1 MDEFGKL
8 DVAARLFPAVSGR
21 NNSSVFRVAV
31 VLTEPIDAHLL
42 QLAVNT
48 IYERY
53 SMFFGRMR
61 RGLFWNYFDQNHM
74 HFTVE
79 PESSPPCSSIVP
91 HINKGFFI
99 KVLYFGNRIS
109 VEVYHSVT
117 DGSGLSEFLKSLLY
131 YYLTFKYGA
140 LDHEGKILLFDEVDD
155 SVDEDS
161 FNKNLSREKK
171 TQPNFRGHQDDAF
184 LLKGRRYLRRGQSVT
199 TGIVSVDKLK
209 FRAKEHGCS
218 ISAYL
223 IAHLIMAIYEQ
234 KQKGTRNKRP
244 VAVAVPVNLRK
255 IFDSTTL
262 KNFFGV
268 VNVGYRMTEETKFY
282 ELLSSIT
289 TQLGLCANARHM
301 ETIFGRNVK
310 ISRNIFSVHTPLVLK
325 KLLIPVGFNLIGEV
339 KKTLTFSNLGRIDLP
354 IDVKKYVVHA
364 EVLLYPT
371 KKSPMSCGLCSID
384 DRLSISFTKTISD
397 TSVIR
402 AFFMRLGQDIEDEI
416 TVYSNG
422 WGEEF
427 ENKFPTRL

>member
-1 MDEFGKL
+1 MGEFGKL

-21 NNSSVFRVAV
+21 NNSSVFRVAA
-31 VLTEPIDAHLL
+31 VLSEPIDARLL

-48 IYERY
+48 VYERY

-117 DGSGLSEFLKSLLY
+117 DGSGLIEFLKSLLY

-140 LDHEGKILLFDEVDD
+140 LDHEGKVLLFDEVDD
-155 SVDEDS
+155 SEEEDS

-171 TQPNFRGHQDDAF
+171 TQPNFRGRQEDAF
-184 LLKGRRYLRRGQSVT
+184 RMKGRRYLRRGQSVI
-199 TGIVSVDKLK
+199 TGILSVDRLK
-209 FRAKEHGCS
+209 SRAKEHGCT

-223 IAHLIMAIYEQ
+223 ISHLIAAIYEQ
-234 KQKGTRNKRP
+234 KQRGTKSKRP
-244 VAVAVPVNLRK
+244 IAVAVPVNLRK
-255 IFDSTTL
+255 IFASSTL

-268 VNVGYRMTEETKFY
+268 VNVGYRMTETTEFH
-282 ELLSSIT
+282 ELIASIS
-289 TQLGLCANARHM
+289 TQLGLCSNTHHM
-301 ETIFGRNVK
+301 ESIFARNVK
-310 ISRNIFSVHTPLVLK
+310 MSRNIFSVHTPLVLK
-325 KLLIPVGFNLIGEV
+325 NLLIPVGFNLIGEV
-339 KKTLTFSNLGRIDLP
+339 KKTLTFSNVGRIDFP
-354 IDVKKYVVHA
+354 IDVKRYVEHV
-364 EVLLYPT
+364 EIMLYPT
-371 KKSPMSCGLCSID
+371 KKSPLSCGLCSMD
-384 DRLSISFTKTISD
+384 DKMSITFTKTIRD

-402 AFFMRLGQDIEDEI
+402 AFFMRLAKDMGDEI
-416 TVYSNG
+416 SVYSNG
-422 WGEEF
+422 WGEEH
-427 ENKFPTRL
+427 EQV